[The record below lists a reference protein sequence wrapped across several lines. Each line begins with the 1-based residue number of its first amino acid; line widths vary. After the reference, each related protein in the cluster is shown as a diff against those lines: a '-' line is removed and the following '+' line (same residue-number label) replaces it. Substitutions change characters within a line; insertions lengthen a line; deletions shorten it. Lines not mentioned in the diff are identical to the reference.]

1 MNMNIKDLKN
11 LVREVLLEQTR
22 EQQYQ
27 SINAKIERIKDQI
40 RNFGLDPERDRA
52 SLDPNESYY
61 DHVRQLFEKMDD
73 LEIEAQKQ
81 NPYQAKPS
89 KSERERSGTHTG
101 NRSDRIA
108 KAMAKKGN
116 APAVAT
122 VAENKNASLKSILK
136 ELYEQGES
144 QQKSNLVFLIGPP
157 AVGKTEYIKSNLQGY
172 EIVNRDD
179 LVTAVAKESGVGTY
193 DDMYARPPQEL
204 KAQAGAPPE
213 KDIVASYD
221 TDPNAKKA
229 VDEYLEKIK
238 NIASG
243 VEESPKYGPI
253 KPFSLEDLK
262 QVVVQFGVPTK
273 FINPFVWQKVEDAN
287 KTVGQKLADTR
298 NKAVG
303 GKNENRK
310 NMAID
315 MVSMSLNERNKHR
328 EDILKAL
335 GENPSDLA
343 AVNKHYNQVA
353 IVFAPESGYTPE
365 LIDQIKKVAVMRQ
378 QDIAA
383 SGGSKTIPP
392 EAYDRMFASY
402 TPPTTAEGFAE
413 IKFVGVPSLARLNAQ
428 PQEAPAPAASIQEGF
443 TSARWQRLAN
453 IIKG

>member
-1 MNMNIKDLKN
+1 MNIKDLKN

-229 VDEYLEKIK
+229 VDTLAFFLLKKLELL
-238 NIASG
+238 
-243 VEESPKYGPI
+243 V
-253 KPFSLEDLK
+253 
-262 QVVVQFGVPTK
+262 
-273 FINPFVWQKVEDAN
+273 
-287 KTVGQKLADTR
+287 
-298 NKAVG
+298 
-303 GKNENRK
+303 
-310 NMAID
+310 
-315 MVSMSLNERNKHR
+315 
-328 EDILKAL
+328 
-335 GENPSDLA
+335 
-343 AVNKHYNQVA
+343 
-353 IVFAPESGYTPE
+353 
-365 LIDQIKKVAVMRQ
+365 
-378 QDIAA
+378 
-383 SGGSKTIPP
+383 
-392 EAYDRMFASY
+392 
-402 TPPTTAEGFAE
+402 
-413 IKFVGVPSLARLNAQ
+413 
-428 PQEAPAPAASIQEGF
+428 
-443 TSARWQRLAN
+443 
-453 IIKG
+453 